1 MSLSRKCKLFG
12 SVRRTEVLELLA
24 LLGES
29 FPAEVARL
37 LKARPYSI
45 QQILDSLEEEGV
57 TVSRK
62 LGLERRVTLNPRYPA
77 HEELRAVLLKLG
89 RNNRDLVRALARR
102 RRRPRRKGKPL

>member
-1 MSLSRKCKLFG
+1 MVLNRKDKLFG

-29 FPAEVARL
+29 FPAEISRL

-45 QQILDSLEEEGV
+45 QQIVDSLEREGV
-57 TVSRK
+57 IVSRK

-77 HEELRAVLLKLG
+77 CEELRALLRKLG
-89 RNNRDLVRALARR
+89 QRNRDLLRALERR
-102 RRRPRRKGKPL
+102 HARPRRRGTPL